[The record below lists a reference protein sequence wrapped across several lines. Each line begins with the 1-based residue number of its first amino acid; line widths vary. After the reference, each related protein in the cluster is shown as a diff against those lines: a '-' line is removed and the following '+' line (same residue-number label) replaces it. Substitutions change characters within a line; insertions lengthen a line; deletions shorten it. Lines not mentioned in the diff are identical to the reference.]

1 MKKRTFKFRVVIK
14 RMAKDDEEEV
24 VLQVQAPNLDEANKM
39 LWNFCRLFDA
49 VLLKVIRV
57 VII

>member
-14 RMAKDDEEEV
+14 RMEKDEEEV
-24 VLQVQAPNLDEANKM
+24 VLKVQASNLDEANKM
-39 LWNFCRLFDA
+39 LWNFCRLFNA
-49 VLLKVIRV
+49 VLIKVIRV